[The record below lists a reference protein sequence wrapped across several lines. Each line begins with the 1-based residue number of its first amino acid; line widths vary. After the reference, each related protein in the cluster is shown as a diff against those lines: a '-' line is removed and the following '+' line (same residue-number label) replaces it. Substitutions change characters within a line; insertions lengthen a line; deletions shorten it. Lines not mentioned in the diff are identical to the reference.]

1 MKEKIRSLVQDAA
14 QRAFSSGSLPSRD
27 FPDFEIEVPRFA
39 AHGDFSAN
47 IAMVGA
53 KVQKL
58 APRKI
63 AEILLSHLSDSSGI
77 LEKTEIAGPGFINF
91 YLKPSAWIPVLKTI
105 LENGETWGRCQMGQG
120 TKVQVEFVSA
130 NPTGP
135 LHVGHGRG
143 AAVGDTLARIL
154 SACGFDVEK
163 EYYVNDSGRQIR
175 TLGRSVW
182 LRVKELSGE
191 KTEFPEDCYQGD
203 YIKDLAHEARELFP
217 ELQTL
222 GDEEGIALCAP
233 FAAKKILAGI
243 RGDLENFGVF
253 HDVWFS
259 EQSLYDSGAVDDV
272 LKNLEKT
279 GHVYEKDG
287 ARWFRTTDYGDEKDR
302 VVIRNNGITTYFAS
316 DIAYHKNK
324 FERGFHRVIDVWGAD
339 HHGYIKRIKAAV
351 AATGTDPD
359 RFEVSLVQFVSL
371 LRGGLPV
378 SMSTRSGEFET
389 LSAVLDEV
397 GRDAARFFFLMRS
410 HETAL
415 DFDLEL
421 AKKKNNENP
430 VFYVQYVHAR
440 IASILRKAAETGF
453 GMEENP
459 SLDFLKEN
467 EEIVLIKE
475 MSRYPEVVAVSGR
488 NLEPHRIVF
497 YLMDLA
503 AAFHS
508 YYNLHKVLGEDQALS
523 AARLLLIRAVQQ
535 VIFNGL
541 FLLGVS
547 APEEM

>member
-27 FPDFEIEVPRFA
+27 FPDFEIEVPRLA

-154 SACGFDVEK
+154 SACGFDVKK

-475 MSRYPEVVAVSGR
+475 MSRFPEVVAVSGR

>member
-475 MSRYPEVVAVSGR
+475 MSRFPEVVAVSGR

>member
-1 MKEKIRSLVQDAA
+1 MKEKIKHLVRDAA
-14 QRAFSSGSLPSRD
+14 TRAFAAGSLPSAE
-27 FPDFEIEVPRFA
+27 FPDFEIEIPRLA
-39 AHGDFSAN
+39 THGDFSAN

-53 KVQKL
+53 KIQKQ

-63 AEILLSHLSDSSGI
+63 AETLLGYLTDSDGI

-91 YLKPSAWIPVLKTI
+91 YLKPSAWIPLLHTVLDRA
-105 LENGETWGRCQMGQG
+105 EAWGRVDIGQG
-120 TKVQVEFVSA
+120 TKIQVEFVSA

-154 SACGFDVEK
+154 SSCGYNVQK
-163 EYYVNDSGRQIR
+163 EYYINDSGRQIR
-175 TLGRSVW
+175 TLGLSVW
-182 LRVKELSGE
+182 LRFKELSGK
-191 KTEFPEDCYQGD
+191 KTAFPEDCYQGD
-203 YIKDLAHEARELFP
+203 YIRDLAKDAATLFP
-217 ELQTL
+217 ELRMAN
-222 GDEEGIALCAP
+222 DEEGIAICAP
-233 FAAKKILAGI
+233 FAAERILDGI
-243 RGDLENFGVF
+243 RQDLENFGVV

-259 EQSLYDSGAVDDV
+259 EQSLYDSGNVDAA
-272 LKNLEKT
+272 LKALEKT

-287 ARWFRTTDYGDEKDR
+287 AKWFRTTDYGDEKDR

-324 FERGFHRVIDVWGAD
+324 FERGFDRVVDVWGAD

-351 AATGTDPD
+351 AATGTDPE
-359 RFEVSLVQFVSL
+359 RFEVSLVQFVTL
-371 LRGGLPV
+371 LRNGEPV

-389 LSAVLDEV
+389 LRSVLDEV

-410 HETAL
+410 HETSL

-440 IASILRKAAETGF
+440 IASILRKA
-453 GMEENP
+453 
-459 SLDFLKEN
+459 
-467 EEIVLIKE
+467 EEIEVRTGTSLELLTEKEEITLIKE
-475 MSRYPEVVAVSGR
+475 MAKFPEVVALSGK
-488 NLEPHRIVF
+488 NLEPHRIIF
-497 YLMDLA
+497 YLMELA
-503 AAFHS
+503 ASFHS
-508 YYNLHKVLGEDQALS
+508 YYNMHKVLGENRELS
-523 AARLLLIRAVQQ
+523 AARLSLVQAVQQ

-541 FLLGVS
+541 SLLGVS